1 MQQILNEKLLRLF
14 TAQSRFKKTEEQKRL
29 REDFLQL
36 RTDFATLVEEQ
47 KKLREGFMLLREDFG
62 KLGGR
67 VEVVLGRMG
76 RR

>member
-1 MQQILNEKLLRLF
+1 
-14 TAQSRFKKTEEQKRL
+14 L